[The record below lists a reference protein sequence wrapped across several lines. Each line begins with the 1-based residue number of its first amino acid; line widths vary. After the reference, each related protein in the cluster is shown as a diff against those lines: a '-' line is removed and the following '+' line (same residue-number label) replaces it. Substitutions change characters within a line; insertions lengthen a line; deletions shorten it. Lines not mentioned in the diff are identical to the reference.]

1 MVDSEPLTGETISRY
16 RVFEKLG
23 GGGMGVVYKAEDTK
37 LRRFVALKFLPD
49 GFSADSQTLS
59 RFDREA
65 QAASALNHPNI
76 CTIYEIG
83 EHHGQPFIAMEFL
96 DGQTLKHLIS
106 GKPLPLER
114 VLELAMEIAD
124 ALDAAHAKGIV
135 HRDIKP
141 ANIFVTERG
150 HAKILD
156 FGLAKLA
163 PAGGPANLSVMP
175 TASEPE
181 QLTRPGTAIGTIT
194 YMSPEQVRGE
204 ELDARTDLFSF
215 GVVLYEMVTGVLPFR
230 GETTGVI
237 AEAILNRTPVA
248 PVRLNADVSP
258 KLEEILNKALEKDR
272 KLRCQS
278 AAEIRT
284 DLRRLKRDSA
294 SGHSTTATATM
305 PPHIRPYKWAI
316 MAGAGAIS
324 IAALLIALFIGLD
337 IRGMRDQLLRK
348 TGAQHI
354 RSLAVLPLEN
364 LSRDPEQ
371 EYFADG
377 MTDQLITD
385 LAKISALKVIS
396 RTSVMQYK
404 GARKPLPQIAQE
416 LGVDAVVEGSVQR
429 AGGRVRISAQ
439 LIDARA
445 DRHLWARSY
454 ERDLLN
460 VLTLQ
465 DDVAQAI
472 ANELKLTLTSHEQLR
487 LASSRPVDP
496 EAYEAYLKGRY
507 YSSKRTE
514 KEVKKSIEYFQQAI
528 NRDPNYA
535 SAYSGTADAY
545 ALLGY
550 RGNLPSNEALSKGK
564 TAALRAVEL
573 DDSLAEAHASLA
585 FIAETHEWDWPT
597 AEREYKR
604 ALELNPGYAAGH
616 NWYAGY
622 LMYFGRFEE
631 GIAEA
636 TRARELDPLSLAINN
651 ALGGRLL
658 LAGRENEAIEQ
669 IQKTLEMDP
678 NFAPA
683 HTSLGWAYLSKGM
696 NEDAIAEFQKG
707 VALSGSDPDES
718 VDLGFAYAVMGKR
731 DEAKRIL
738 AKLKKKRE
746 RSFVSPAALGIVS
759 GVLGEKD
766 EAFAWLEKA
775 YEVRDPTLTYLKVGP
790 KFTPLRSDPRFQD
803 LLRRMGLPP

>member
-1 MVDSEPLTGETISRY
+1 MADSQPLTGQTISHY
-16 RVFEKLG
+16 RVLEKLG

-37 LRRFVALKFLPD
+37 LHRLVALKFLPD
-49 GFSADSQTLS
+49 GFSVDAQTLS
-59 RFDREA
+59 RFEREA
-65 QAASALNHPNI
+65 QAASALNHPGI

-83 EHHGQPFIAMEFL
+83 EHNGQPFIAMEFL

-114 VLELAMEIAD
+114 VLELGIEIAD

-141 ANIFVTERG
+141 ANISITERG
-150 HAKILD
+150 HAKVLD
-156 FGLAKLA
+156 FGLAKLS
-163 PAGGPANLSVMP
+163 PAGGAVNLSVMP
-175 TASEPE
+175 TANDLE
-181 QLTRPGTAIGTIT
+181 QLTRPGTAIGTVT

-230 GETTGVI
+230 GETSGVI
-237 AEAILNRTPVA
+237 AEAILNRAPVA
-248 PVRLNADVSP
+248 PVRLNPDVFP
-258 KLEEILNKALEKDR
+258 KLEEIVNKALEKDR
-272 KLRCQS
+272 RLRCQS

-284 DLRRLKRDSA
+284 DLKRLKRDSD
-294 SGHSTTATATM
+294 SGHTLTATTTM
-305 PPHIRPYKWAI
+305 PSQFRRNKRAI
-316 MAGAGAIS
+316 MAGAIS
-324 IAALLIALFIGLD
+324 IAALLIALVIVLNIG
-337 IRGMRDQLLRK
+337 GVRDRLFGRM
-348 TGAQHI
+348 GAEHI

-385 LAKISALKVIS
+385 LTKISALKVIS

-416 LGVDAVVEGSVQR
+416 LGVDAVIEGSVQR
-429 AGGRVRISAQ
+429 AGDRVRISAQ
-439 LIDARA
+439 LIDART
-445 DRHLWARSY
+445 DQHLWARSY
-454 ERDLLN
+454 ERDLRDIL
-460 VLTLQ
+460 VLQ
-465 DDVAQAI
+465 DEVAQAI
-472 ANELKLTLTSHEQLR
+472 ANELKIELTSRGQVR

-496 EAYEAYLKGRY
+496 EAYEDYLKGHY

-514 KEVKKSIEYFQQAI
+514 KELKKSIDYFQQAI
-528 NRDPNYA
+528 KKDPNYA
-535 SAYSGTADAY
+535 PAYSGMADAY
-545 ALLGY
+545 ALMGY
-550 RGNLPSNEALSKGK
+550 RGNLPSSEALSTGK
-564 TAALRAVEL
+564 AAALKAVEM
-573 DDSLAEAHASLA
+573 DDSLADAHASLA
-585 FIAETHEWDWPT
+585 FIAETLEWDWPA

-604 ALELNPGYAAGH
+604 ALELNPGYAEAH

-622 LMYFGRFEE
+622 LMYLGRFDE

-636 TRARELDPLSLAINN
+636 KRARELDPLSLAINN

-658 LAGRENEAIEQ
+658 TAGRENEAIEQ